1 MASGINN
8 TFRQIGIATGIA
20 ALGAIFQSRIAS
32 DLATSGQVSGNVV
45 HPFAQAIASGTVGA
59 LRTKGPGF
67 PDTVTA
73 KLAHSAFVSGLNEI
87 LFVAAFVL
95 FAGAVLAFLLVR
107 QQDFVA
113 SGPSAAG

>member
-1 MASGINN
+1 M
-8 TFRQIGIATGIA
+8 
-20 ALGAIFQSRIAS
+20 
-32 DLATSGQVSGNVV
+32 V